1 MPIEFDVTLESKD
14 MYRFNMYQ
22 IYSGFHGIFSIVIAI
37 AIFVVAGLTYGGVT
51 LTYTVLYVLFGLL
64 FLFYMPVTLWI
75 RSKHSL
81 AASEVLKN
89 TLHYALD
96 EEGVH
101 VSQGEENALLPW
113 NQIYKMIAT
122 KHNVLIY
129 SSRTV
134 AYVIPRDKMGD
145 RYQEVAELAKSKLEK
160 YRIKMK

>member
-1 MPIEFDVTLESKD
+1 MPIEFDIKLESKD

-22 IYSGFHGIFSIVIAI
+22 MYSGFHGIFSIVIAVL
-37 AIFVVAGLTYGGVT
+37 AFAMAVMTYGEVT
-51 LTYTVLYVLFGLL
+51 MTYTLIYSLFGVLFLI
-64 FLFYMPVTLWI
+64 YMPVTLWM

-89 TLHYALD
+89 TLHYQMD

-101 VSQGEENALLPW
+101 VSQGEDSALLPW
-113 NQIYKMIAT
+113 NQIYRMTAT

-134 AYVIPRDKMGD
+134 AYVVPKSQIGDAYSKM
-145 RYQEVAELAKSKLEK
+145 AELANRKLEK
-160 YRIKMK
+160 YRVKMK